1 MVFVKLA
8 KPNTF
13 FKRFQ
18 VKFRRRRQGKTDY
31 KARRRL
37 VQQAKNK
44 YNTPKY
50 RLVARRTNKDII
62 CQVVSAKIIGDNVIC
77 AAYSHELKSYGA
89 LAGFTNYAACY
100 ATGLLCARRLLTK
113 LGLASK
119 YEGQTKVTGAR
130 FEVQPLANDRKPF
143 KCILDAGLAR
153 TTTGARIFGVMKGA
167 IDGGLS
173 IPHSDARFPG
183 FKNNK
188 LDTEKHRKRIF
199 AVHVAEYQKTMLSE
213 DATSYQQQFSKYQ
226 AASLK
231 PDGIEA
237 MWKKVHTEV
246 RKNPVLEK
254 KRKREDKKDYK
265 SFKVPKYTTH
275 EKKNIR
281 LQKKKKFAKLAGEEG

>member
-1 MVFVKLA
+1 
-8 KPNTF
+8 
-13 FKRFQ
+13 

-44 YNTPKY
+44 YSTPKY
-50 RLVARRTNKDII
+50 RLVVRRTNKDII
-62 CQVVSAKIIGDNVIC
+62 CQITCAKIIGDFVLC
-77 AAYSHELKSYGA
+77 AAYSHELKNFGA
-89 LAGFTNYAACY
+89 QVGLTNYAACY

-113 LGLASK
+113 LGMADK
-119 YEGQTKVTGAR
+119 YEGCTKVTGAR
-130 FEVQPLANDRKPF
+130 FEVQPTGDRKPF

-173 IPHSDARFPG
+173 IPHSDSRFPG
-183 FKNNK
+183 YKGGK

-199 AVHVAEYQKTMLSE
+199 GVHIAEYQKSLLAD
-213 DATSYQQQFSKYQ
+213 DASKFQEQFSKYQ

-237 MWKKVHTEV
+237 MWKKVHLEI
-246 RKNPVLEK
+246 RKKPIVEK
-254 KRKREDKKDYK
+254 KRKRDEKKDYK
-265 SFKVPKYTTH
+265 SFKVPKYSTH
-275 EKKNIR
+275 ERKNIR
-281 LQKKKKFAKLAGEEG
+281 MQKKIKFAKLAGEEV